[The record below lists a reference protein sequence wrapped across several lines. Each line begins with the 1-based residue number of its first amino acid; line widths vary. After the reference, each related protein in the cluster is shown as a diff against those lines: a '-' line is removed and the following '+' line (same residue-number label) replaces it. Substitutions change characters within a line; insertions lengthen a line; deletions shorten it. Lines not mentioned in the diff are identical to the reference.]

1 MTEEYFN
8 DAQKIILELLESKE
22 PDNYSFAATLADT
35 LIKETLLNSYNL
47 ESITYVTN
55 LRIINFKF
63 NDGNN
68 LHSIS
73 LGGFKNLMTYDYCV
87 SLFKWADYLKDAHDW
102 CKMMNYIELTAFP
115 KIKINNEHANNS
127 ILGRMDV

>member
-68 LHSIS
+68 LYSIS
-73 LGGFKNLMTYDYCV
+73 LGGFKNLMTYDYCA

-102 CKMMNYIELTAFP
+102 CKNDELY
-115 KIKINNEHANNS
+115 
-127 ILGRMDV
+127 

>member
-1 MTEEYFN
+1 MTEEYF
-8 DAQKIILELLESKE
+8 DDTQKIILELLESKE
-22 PDNYSFAATLADT
+22 PDNCAFAATLADT

-73 LGGFKNLMTYDYCV
+73 LGGFKSLMTYDYCV

-102 CKMMNYIELTAFP
+102 CKMTDHIELMAFL
-115 KIKINNEHANNS
+115 KLK
-127 ILGRMDV
+127 

>member
-8 DAQKIILELLESKE
+8 DTQKIILELLESKE

-63 NDGNN
+63 KENDK
-68 LHSIS
+68 SKECQWYKQIS
-73 LGGFKNLMTYDYCV
+73 CPFWL
-87 SLFKWADYLKDAHDW
+87 
-102 CKMMNYIELTAFP
+102 
-115 KIKINNEHANNS
+115 
-127 ILGRMDV
+127 

>member
-8 DAQKIILELLESKE
+8 DTQKIILELLESKE

-73 LGGFKNLMTYDYCV
+73 LGGFKSLMTYDYCV
-87 SLFKWADYLKDAHDW
+87 SLFKWADYLKDVHDW
-102 CKMMNYIELTAFP
+102 CKMTDHIELMAFP
-115 KIKINNEHANNS
+115 KIKINNQYANNS
-127 ILGRMDV
+127 ILGRMGV